1 MILASQSPRRVQIL
15 SDAGIAFASGQSA
28 KGRGTLYGSEDAVK
42 IVSMH
47 SSKGLEFGLVL
58 IPNLGEMPKKGEDE
72 VDEARLLYVAMTRAI
87 DRLVM
92 TYREP
97 SSFTRRIQDSIGS
110 VRQHLAEVDSQKA
123 AG

>member
-1 MILASQSPRRVQIL
+1 MSEA
-15 SDAGIAFASGQSA
+15 DIAFASGQSPR
-28 KGRGTLYGSEDAVK
+28 GRSALYGNEDAVK

-58 IPNLGEMPKKGEDE
+58 IPGLGDMPKKGEDE
-72 VDEARLLYVAMTRAI
+72 AGEARLLYVAMTRAI

-92 TYREP
+92 SYREP

-110 VRQHLAEVDSQKA
+110 VRQHLDEMDSQKA
-123 AG
+123 TG